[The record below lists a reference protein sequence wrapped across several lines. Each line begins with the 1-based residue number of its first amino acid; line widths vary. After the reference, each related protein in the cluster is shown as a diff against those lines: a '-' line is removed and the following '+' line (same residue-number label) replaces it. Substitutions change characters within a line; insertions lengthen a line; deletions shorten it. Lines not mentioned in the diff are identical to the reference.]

1 MDRVEKFDDTAAWL
15 AAHPLV
21 SIDIADGEGATTGEH
36 AGTFRVL
43 DATPRGTTLIL
54 R

>member
-1 MDRVEKFDDTAAWL
+1 MDRVARFDATAVWL
-15 AAHPLV
+15 AAHPRV
-21 SIDIADGEGATTGEH
+21 VVDIADGEGTATGEH